1 MKTVARRLSARG
13 GITVWFDEWNLV
25 PGTPWQPEIEKALQ
39 NCRSVAVFVGPSGVS
54 PWQNEEMRAAINRRV
69 QETRGLFR
77 VIPVLL
83 PGAAKEI
90 LESLQFLS
98 ATTWVEFDD
107 AVDDE

>member
-1 MKTVARRLSARG
+1 
-13 GITVWFDEWNLV
+13 
-25 PGTPWQPEIEKALQ
+25 
-39 NCRSVAVFVGPSGVS
+39 
-54 PWQNEEMRAAINRRV
+54 MRAAINRRV

>member
-1 MKTVARRLSARG
+1 M
-13 GITVWFDEWNLV
+13 
-25 PGTPWQPEIEKALQ
+25 
-39 NCRSVAVFVGPSGVS
+39 AVFVGPSGVS